1 MSQQLLNTA
10 VVSVALEI
18 MESKLF
24 SSLSHILYPILPEP
38 PKTHTFGLSM
48 FPPVLPQGNSV
59 KLSPNV
65 SQTSLYIEVRT
76 TNYHGY
82 LILIPF
88 NPFISVKSD
97 PGTCLGIH
105 CMLGPNPEL
114 FH

>member
-1 MSQQLLNTA
+1 M
-10 VVSVALEI
+10 VVLIILKA
-18 MESKLF
+18 KLF
-24 SSLSHILYPILPEP
+24 SSLSHILYPILPQP
-38 PKTHTFGLSM
+38 LKIHTHFGLSM
-48 FPPVLPQGNSV
+48 FRAVLPQGNSI

-82 LILIPF
+82 RILIPF

-114 FH
+114 FDLT